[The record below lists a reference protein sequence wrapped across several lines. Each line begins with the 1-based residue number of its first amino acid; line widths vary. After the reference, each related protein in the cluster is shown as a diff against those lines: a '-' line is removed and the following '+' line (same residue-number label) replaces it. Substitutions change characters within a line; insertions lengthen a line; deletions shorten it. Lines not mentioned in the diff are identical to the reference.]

1 RKMEGIFFCPNFRFY
16 ESNPRKPAF
25 LDEDHKGILLLTSD
39 FSSVKLFMRTGFMS
53 FKVKIVLTSLCMPFC
68 TSCGINS
75 KPVERNR
82 LNLREKLFLT
92 MQAASLFRL
101 WDK

>member
-1 RKMEGIFFCPNFRFY
+1 
-16 ESNPRKPAF
+16 
-25 LDEDHKGILLLTSD
+25 
-39 FSSVKLFMRTGFMS
+39 MS